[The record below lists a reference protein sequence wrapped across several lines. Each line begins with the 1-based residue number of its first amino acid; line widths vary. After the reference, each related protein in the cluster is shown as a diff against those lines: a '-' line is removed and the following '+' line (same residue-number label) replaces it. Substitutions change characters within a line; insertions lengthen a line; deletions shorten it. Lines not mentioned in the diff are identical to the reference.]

1 MNSFKERFEQ
11 GILNSIE
18 RCSYDFYTVHPDKNY
33 ICTCTEHATKQPDKK
48 CKKCLGTGYRIKI
61 YTARGG
67 CNETMKG
74 GAIMS
79 TQTTSI
85 TRMYYIPYKYK
96 LQEDDLIID
105 DNTNEVIQGNVYYVA
120 VLNRAFGKKGY
131 KDWYK
136 NATRYEEDIPY
147 EEKHFNY
154 YAEKLGI

>member
-18 RCSYDFYTVHPDKNY
+18 RCSYDFYIVHPDKNY

-48 CKKCLGTGYRIKI
+48 CKKCLGTGYIIKI
-61 YTARGG
+61 YTARGA

-105 DNTNEVIQGNVYYVA
+105 DNTIYYIFRLEKKKAIKGDITHYEVTATKRNGDHTIAINNFNNIIDKY
-120 VLNRAFGKKGY
+120 KKG
-131 KDWYK
+131 
-136 NATRYEEDIPY
+136 
-147 EEKHFNY
+147 
-154 YAEKLGI
+154 